1 VYQKLGLDP
10 TEFDWEVVRQRVA
23 SMDSLSVA
31 EFALA
36 LDDWTDADMPDELV
50 VGESL
55 VDLIVARLRWLAGMH
70 ADESTATEA
79 PAAPVPGDLARRIGV
94 ASVKYADLRN
104 DRNTD
109 YVFDWDKMLALTG
122 NTAPYLLYAYAR
134 IRSIYRKAAER
145 IGQPDVYAPGA
156 PLHVGEPAERALALR
171 LSRLR
176 EALDAVAS
184 EPTPHLLCTYLYDLA
199 AEFMRFYETCPVL
212 GAADEAARLSRMR
225 LCDLTARTLRLGLG
239 LLGIE
244 VIERM

>member
-1 VYQKLGLDP
+1 VSRALQVVQSRPSEADEAATGQLDP
-10 TEFDWEVVRQRVA
+10 AT
-23 SMDSLSVA
+23 
-31 EFALA
+31 
-36 LDDWTDADMPDELV
+36 
-50 VGESL
+50 
-55 VDLIVARLRWLAGMH
+55 IARC
-70 ADESTATEA
+70 
-79 PAAPVPGDLARRIGV
+79 VGV

-145 IGQPDVYAPGA
+145 FSSPDVYAAGVALSVAA
-156 PLHVGEPAERALALR
+156 PTERALALR
-171 LSRLR
+171 LVRLR
-176 EALDAVAS
+176 EAIDAVAS
-184 EPTPHLLCTYLYDLA
+184 ELTPHLLCTYLYDLA